1 MCGACARVWGWA
13 FFFFIFYTKKKKKTG
28 FKKVWKHD
36 FRWLNWPKLYKV
48 DYILM
53 SVKDCC
59 SWSLGVLWNDFLLS
73 FFLSFSLSF
82 FKLKEKYLHFPFL
95 CKFLLDSFWEHV
107 HFCMWASTISLLLYG
122 QPGEFSFEL
131 PWCYSF
137 FFPFFFFFLILFLF
151 LVAFCLK
158 ICLAIKCS
166 SQSPGCCCVFI
177 SERLQGNSR
186 PLKVKLFCDVSIS
199 HPTGVSSHQ
208 ITESCSCLL
217 SSVSPMNLISFL
229 CQDIN

>member
-1 MCGACARVWGWA
+1 MRVCVRVCGACARVWGWA

-73 FFLSFSLSF
+73 FFLSFLLSF
-82 FKLKEKYLHFPFL
+82 FKLKKKYLHFPFL

-122 QPGEFSFEL
+122 QPGEFLS
-131 PWCYSF
+131 YRDVIAF
-137 FFPFFFFFLILFLF
+137 FSFLF
-151 LVAFCLK
+151 L
-158 ICLAIKCS
+158 
-166 SQSPGCCCVFI
+166 
-177 SERLQGNSR
+177 
-186 PLKVKLFCDVSIS
+186 LFDSF
-199 HPTGVSSHQ
+199 
-208 ITESCSCLL
+208 
-217 SSVSPMNLISFL
+217 SFL
-229 CQDIN
+229 SCILFKDMLSNKMFFPKPWMLLHFYFWKASGKFQTFKGENILWCKYLPSHRSV